1 MDNKKVDVTTEEKIK
16 EAARTIFHRKGYAAT
31 RTRDIAEEANIN
43 LALLNYYFRSKK
55 KLFDIIMLETVSEF
69 FQSMI
74 PVLNDENSSLD
85 QKVKLITSNYIGF
98 ITEGPNLPI
107 FMLSEIRYN
116 VDGLLEKLPI
126 KPLVMNS
133 IFLKQYQEAVTKGK
147 IAEPNPLQ
155 FLINLLSLIIFPFIA
170 KPLLQEVGEV
180 DDTQF
185 DTMMQERRE
194 LIPVWV
200 KAMIRTE

>member
-1 MDNKKVDVTTEEKIK
+1 NKKVDVTTEEKIK